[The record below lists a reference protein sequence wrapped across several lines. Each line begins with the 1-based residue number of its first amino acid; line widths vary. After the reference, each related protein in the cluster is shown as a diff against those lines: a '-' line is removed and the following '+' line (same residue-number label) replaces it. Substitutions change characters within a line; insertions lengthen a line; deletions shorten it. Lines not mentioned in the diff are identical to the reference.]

1 MANPQSYGACGH
13 LWPSVAQE
21 WALIYSRR
29 QTETG
34 SHCSR
39 PEPERTVDVDPR
51 PRGAGGRD
59 DLLERVEG
67 AGVDLSGLEGASD
80 CQTVAWMSS
89 VSSPG

>member
-1 MANPQSYGACGH
+1 MAVSRPRVG
-13 LWPSVAQE
+13 
-21 WALIYSRR
+21 LIYSRR

-80 CQTVAWMSS
+80 CQTVEIGRAH
-89 VSSPG
+89 V